1 MKATDLAAWWGA
13 IVASLILI
21 WDIYKW
27 KRSGPIVRV
36 SASPNMRTY
45 GNISDSQKDKTYVV
59 VEVTNTG
66 DRKTT
71 ITHLIGFHYKSFFQK
86 ILKKRNKAFVV
97 AIPALSEPLPYVLEP
112 GERWLGGIDQNNKLE
127 EISQNGFLYCGV
139 YHSSGKRP
147 VLERVIIKGD
157 KVT

>member
-27 KRSGPIVRV
+27 KRCGPIVRV
-36 SASPNMRTY
+36 SATPNMRTY